1 MHPSRKIFHKRQGL
15 GAEVHIQ
22 RDVAPSINLIAL
34 APPLRM
40 LVQEQKTL
48 QKKIAEINDRLRFGY
63 SDALHDYQL
72 ELIKENAHL
81 SCKINEL
88 L

>member
-1 MHPSRKIFHKRQGL
+1 MHPSRKIFHKRQSTMP
-15 GAEVHIQ
+15 EPERQ
-22 RDVAPSINLIAL
+22 QAPSINLINL
-34 APPLRM
+34 PPSVRI
-40 LVQEQKTL
+40 LVQEQKNL

-81 SCKINEL
+81 SCQLIEL